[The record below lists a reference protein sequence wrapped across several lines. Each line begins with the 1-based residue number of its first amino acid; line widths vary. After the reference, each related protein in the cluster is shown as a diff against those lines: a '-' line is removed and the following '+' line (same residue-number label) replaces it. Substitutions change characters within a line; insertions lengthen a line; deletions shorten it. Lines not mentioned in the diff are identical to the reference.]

1 MTISVQ
7 RHDFDPA
14 RETALLTAGRTDIGA
29 LVTFTGLV
37 RDMAGKASL
46 SHMTLEHYPGM
57 TERMLSRIEGDALA
71 RWPLSAS
78 RIVHR
83 HGRLAAGERIVFVAT
98 ASAHRQAAF
107 EACAFLVDWLKTSA
121 PFWKL
126 EEGENGPAWVAARA
140 ADDAATARW
149 AKNPPGS

>member
-1 MTISVQ
+1 MTVSVQ
-7 RHDFDPA
+7 RHDFDPG
-14 RETALLTAGRTDIGA
+14 RECALLTAGRTDIGA

-37 RDMAGKASL
+37 RDMAEGRGIH
-46 SHMTLEHYPGM
+46 HMTLEHYPGM
-57 TERMLSRIEGDALA
+57 TERLLAEIEADACA

-83 HGRLAAGERIVFVAT
+83 HGRLGAGERIVFVAT

-107 EACAFLVDWLKTSA
+107 ESCAFLVDWLKTRA

-126 EEGENGPAWVAARA
+126 EEGAEGPSWVAARA
-140 ADDAATARW
+140 ADDAAAARW
-149 AKNPPGS
+149 EKPGT